1 MQDQMP
7 NVNYKFPR
15 LKSNYRHIFRG
26 GDSDSDARNNL
37 QFAINTIAK
46 DSFNPLDKI
55 VYVAHYSS
63 GRFEAHCCYLP
74 RKFELGLTEVEK
86 RRINGVLSKVLFVDN
101 DNSRLERLTE
111 EALKKGFYEV
121 VVAKNAIETLEIINS
136 NIPEIL
142 VIRHRLPEK
151 NGLEILGLIR
161 KQGSRVNTIAH
172 GEYNPQIVAA
182 YFSQRNV
189 FYYVA
194 DIMSGVDC
202 FGVINAIERTLNGEK
217 PKKLDDFRC

>member
-1 MQDQMP
+1 MP

-15 LKSNYRHIFRG
+15 IKSNYLHIFRG
-26 GDSDSDARNNL
+26 GDSHSEACNNL
-37 QFAINTIAK
+37 EFAFNTIAK

-55 VYVAHYSS
+55 VYVAQYSS

-74 RKFELGLTEVEK
+74 RKFESGLTEVEK
-86 RRINGVLSKVLFVDN
+86 RRMNGVLSKVLFVDN
-101 DNSRLERLTE
+101 DNSRLEKLTE
-111 EALKKGFYEV
+111 DALKKGFYEV
-121 VVAKNAIETLEIINS
+121 VVAKDSIETLEITKS
-136 NIPEIL
+136 ALPEVL
-142 VIRHRLPEK
+142 VLRHRLPEK
-151 NGLEILGLIR
+151 NGLEILRLIR
-161 KQGSRVNTIAH
+161 QQGNRINTVVH
-172 GEYNPQIVAA
+172 GDYNPQIVGE
-182 YFSQRNV
+182 YFNQGNV